1 MDAYNN
7 LKYLDQLR
15 QKDLDIWKSGG
26 KGPKLPLS
34 NWNQQNIQYITLT

>member
-7 LKYLDQLR
+7 LKYLDQLS

-26 KGPKLPLS
+26 KGPKLPLVTEI
-34 NWNQQNIQYITLT
+34 NRIYNI